1 MKKCV
6 MGLLF
11 ILAPIAVQASNY
23 QHAVYSEADDNEVR
37 GEIGEK
43 WVLIA
48 ENDVTSPIN
57 SASPTPSLM
66 EPTNP
71 GEAIGFMGPLVEAF
85 KSKNWEVFTAL
96 LIMIVVYGLRLILPS
111 LQTKPHVLALVSGA
125 IGVVSSVAMN
135 LYSKVGILN
144 AIIGGLFLGA
154 AASGFWS
161 QLFKFVFPKKET
173 V

>member
-1 MKKCV
+1 M
-6 MGLLF
+6 L
-11 ILAPIAVQASNY
+11 ILAPIAVQASDI
-23 QHAVYSEADDNEVR
+23 QLAVYETVSVSEDLDVSQ
-37 GEIGEK
+37 G
-43 WVLIA
+43 LMLA
-48 ENDVTSPIN
+48 ENSIP
-57 SASPTPSLM
+57 ASPTPSLM

-161 QLFKFVFPKKET
+161 QLFKFIFPQKDAAK
-173 V
+173 

>member
-1 MKKCV
+1 MKHLI
-6 MGLLF
+6 GLML
-11 ILAPIAVQASNY
+11 ILSPIAAHASDY
-23 QHAVYSEADDNEVR
+23 QLAVYETTQVPLSD
-37 GEIGEK
+37 
-43 WVLIA
+43 LISQSILVA
-48 ENDVTSPIN
+48 ENDTSIP
-57 SASPTPSLM
+57 ASPTPSLM

-71 GEAIGFMGPLVEAF
+71 GEAIGFMGPLIEAF
-85 KSKNWEVFTAL
+85 KAKNWEVFTAL

-111 LQTKPHVLALVSGA
+111 LQTKPHVLALVSGG

-161 QLFKFVFPKKET
+161 QLFKFIFPQKDAAK
-173 V
+173 